1 MRGFLIHSFDI
12 FGPVPSMFRAPWEIG
27 GEGGGGAEERGWRGG
42 RESSVCCGGML
53 KARGS

>member
-27 GEGGGGAEERGWRGG
+27 GEGGGGAEKRGWRGG

>member
-27 GEGGGGAEERGWRGG
+27 GEGGGELKKEVGEGG
-42 RESSVCCGGML
+42 GKAACVAGGC
-53 KARGS
+53 